1 MKVII
6 LAAGIGS
13 RLGHNIPKALV
24 KLDSSTTILQSQIN
38 SLKKYVTLRDLIIVT
53 GYKKELI
60 KQRYKDFNFAVNR
73 KYASTNTSKSLLN
86 GLESVDIKEDIIYM
100 NGDVIFDPEIIQLI
114 LNNRDI
120 NQICVNSEKVSE
132 EEVKYSLDEIG
143 NIKCL
148 SKEVK
153 EPLGEAVGINYI
165 NREYLAEFINCLKL
179 CEDKDY
185 HEKAVEFAIEKGIKF
200 SPLNIES
207 RFCIEV
213 DFKEDLAKATKIW
226 KQVNND

>member
-1 MKVII
+1 VKVII

-24 KLDSSTTILQSQIN
+24 KLDSTTTILQSQIN
-38 SLKKYVTLRDLIIVT
+38 SLNKYVGLSELIIVT
-53 GYKKELI
+53 GYKKDLI
-60 KQRYKDFNFAVNR
+60 TQKYKDLNYTENHS
-73 KYASTNTSKSLLN
+73 YASTNTSKSLLK
-86 GLESVDIKEDIIYM
+86 GLEMIDTDEDIIYI

-114 LNNRDI
+114 SNRRDI
-120 NQICVNSEKVSE
+120 NQICVNKERVSE
-132 EEVKYSLDEIG
+132 EEVKYNLDETG

-148 SKEVK
+148 SKNVK

-165 NREYLAEFINCLKL
+165 NHEYLAEFKNCLKL

-200 SPLNIES
+200 YPLSIGK
-207 RFCIEV
+207 RFCIEI
-213 DFKEDLAKATKIW
+213 DFQEDLEKAKQIW
-226 KQVNND
+226 KQAHNG